1 MSAVE
6 LLGYAAA
13 CASGGAFLP
22 QAVRAM
28 RTRSTGDLSLT
39 SVALAFMGTLLWG
52 GYGLIIGSGPVVA
65 SNIIVMPFA
74 LTTLGFKCAELYWPS
89 GIGSAKTAQPLTD
102 TTHSP
107 HREPQ

>member
-22 QAVRAM
+22 QAVRAV
-28 RTRSTGDLSLT
+28 RTRSMGDLSLT

-74 LTTLGFKCAELYWPS
+74 LTTLGLKCAQIQRPS
-89 GIGSAKTAQPLTD
+89 GSKDRNEANQSTAPSAKP
-102 TTHSP
+102 
-107 HREPQ
+107 